1 MRECASTMSTNMTP
15 AWVAAAGASD
25 RTLFIRRTYGHL
37 ALAVFA
43 FAVVEAL
50 LLRLPGVH
58 DLAGRMTE
66 GYNWLLVL
74 AAFMVVS
81 SVADRWARTS
91 RSVEQQYLG
100 LALAVAAQAVLFV
113 PLLLGVAAEGNRD
126 VLPTAAVITL
136 LMVLGLT
143 GVAAVTRTDFSF
155 LRSALTTG
163 GFLALGLIVASILFG
178 FSLGLGFSFAMVT
191 FASAAILYNTSNV
204 LRAYRTDQHVAAA
217 LALFASI
224 TLLFWWAVQ
233 ITGHNRR

>member
-1 MRECASTMSTNMTP
+1 MSTNTTP
-15 AWVAAAGASD
+15 AWVASAGASD
-25 RTLFIRRTYGHL
+25 RALFIRRTYGHL

-81 SVADRWARTS
+81 SVADRWARSS
-91 RSVEQQYLG
+91 RSAEQQYLG
-100 LALAVAAQAVLFV
+100 LTLAVAAQAVLFV
-113 PLLLGVAAEGNRD
+113 PLLLGVASAGNRD
-126 VLPTAAVITL
+126 VLPTAAIITL

-155 LRSALTTG
+155 LRSALTIG

-204 LRAYRTDQHVAAA
+204 LHAYRTDQHVAAA

-224 TLLFWWAVQ
+224 ALLFWWAVQ